1 MDGYDQSRSLFLK
14 KLGLTLGVGT
24 FLPSSYKIAF
34 GIQEKAADFALTP
47 QQSAF
52 MEQYEQWIDEFIPVI
67 RRQKEDPEDYENNKK
82 IVVLSEKAK
91 TWQKEL
97 VGYMKDENFAKYYM
111 IVTERMT
118 FEI

>member
-1 MDGYDQSRSLFLK
+1 
-14 KLGLTLGVGT
+14 LGLTLGVGT
-24 FLPSSYKIAF
+24 LLPSSYQIAF
-34 GIQEKAADFALTP
+34 GIKEKATEIALTP
-47 QQSAF
+47 QQSVF
-52 MEQYEQWIDEFIPVI
+52 MKQYEQWIDEFIPVI

-82 IVVLSEKAK
+82 IVLLSEQAK